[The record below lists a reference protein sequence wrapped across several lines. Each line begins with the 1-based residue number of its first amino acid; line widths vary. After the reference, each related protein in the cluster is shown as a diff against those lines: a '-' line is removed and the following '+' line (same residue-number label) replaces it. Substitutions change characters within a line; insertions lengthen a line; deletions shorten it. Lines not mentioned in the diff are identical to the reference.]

1 MESRDDRY
9 ILPDGF
15 FDRPLSAREVE
26 DFALCPRRFLL
37 SQFVSREET
46 RRFLGGRAVLHNAL
60 RGSIVRLYREGNPAE
75 NAEMKLLESFAD
87 LWEGELCA
95 DSVEEERLAAQGRR
109 ILSEFAVRGLTEM
122 PAALA
127 ADMSLNGEISGV
139 ALVAVADLVFADKG
153 DEEPVEVV
161 RLNSRGR
168 PPGPAELSKEL
179 SAGVLLLLA
188 RQHFT
193 PRQVRASYYCL
204 RPGRLVEVSMSDDAV
219 EYLRHDVGSRMNRMR
234 RETEFAPRKG
244 KHCRWCR
251 VRSRCEIWRR

>member
-1 MESRDDRY
+1 VEIQNDRY
-9 ILPDGF
+9 ILPEGF
-15 FDRPLSAREVE
+15 FDRPLTAREVE

-46 RRFLGGRAVLHNAL
+46 RRFLGGPAVMHNAL
-60 RGSIVRLYREGNPAE
+60 RGSIVRLYREGNPQE
-75 NAEMKLLESFAD
+75 NAEAKLLESFDD

-109 ILSEFAVRGLTEM
+109 ILSEFAAEFVAER

-127 ADMSLNGEISGV
+127 ADMSLTGELRGV
-139 ALVAVADLVFADKG
+139 SMVAVADLVFAPAG
-153 DEEPVEVV
+153 EGQPVLVV

-168 PPGPAELSKEL
+168 PPGRGELSKEL

-188 RQHFT
+188 GQHFA
-193 PRQVRASYYCL
+193 PEEVKVGYYCL
-204 RPGRLVEVSMSDDAV
+204 RPGKLVEVSMSDDEMAHLQHV
-219 EYLRHDVGSRMNRMR
+219 VSSRVKRMR